1 MTNITF
7 TQIKAQLAAVR
18 KKIPGTK
25 SIAIRSKAKWAGNNS
40 YEDNGEV
47 FQIHQCDSPLAMR
60 LALRESG
67 SETTTVLVTDLD
79 DHDISDDILVRLK
92 PRKLI
97 PLDSWQIVKALFQVR
112 AVDPRV
118 TRYGWM
124 ADALMDLIPPT
135 GYPPVASGFLD
146 AETVWGIILDHYL
159 GLSGYSLDLLA
170 VLKWSIDTKNV
181 DRFCSAPQ
189 LIQEATS
196 EWLVSTAGPTVAA
209 VLNCAARATKSNGIA
224 EALPLGL
231 VAGVVFNKAA
241 KGKLE
246 RAIGKLEEK
255 YFDGHSP
262 EYSIIERWSAAA
274 TEVVRLQLGDMR
286 VKQSLV
292 QRADEILKE
301 VGAEAFAYLSDTS
314 PIGFDLRLADFGKKL
329 SLSIAGSKFD
339 FETLIEARNSIS
351 QHDRHSRERRRLER
365 VDMAMR
371 LVRWLDSADSAKRG
385 QDSFVQSTQ
394 GASSSQKSP
403 DPFLPATTYE
413 DFIQGYRPNPES
425 GFSLRN
431 GNFFN
436 FVQRA
441 HAEPELDF
449 VFIIDEINRG
459 NLSKVF
465 GELMMLI
472 EADKRSKDFAVPLT
486 YSTDNTDTFY
496 VPPNVHFI
504 GTMNTADRSLSM
516 VDYALRRRFA
526 FVELDPEFESQ
537 GFHDH
542 LIAKGATTLIVKNIR
557 DRMGK
562 LNQLINDDATNLG
575 KGYRIGHS
583 FFVPSGNQRVTQE
596 WIDAIVEFE
605 VLPLLEE
612 YWCDDAK
619 QIEKARQIALG
630 HA

>member
-1 MTNITF
+1 M
-7 TQIKAQLAAVR
+7 
-18 KKIPGTK
+18 
-25 SIAIRSKAKWAGNNS
+25 
-40 YEDNGEV
+40 Y
-47 FQIHQCDSPLAMR
+47 
-60 LALRESG
+60 
-67 SETTTVLVTDLD
+67 
-79 DHDISDDILVRLK
+79 
-92 PRKLI
+92 
-97 PLDSWQIVKALFQVR
+97 
-112 AVDPRV
+112 
-118 TRYGWM
+118 
-124 ADALMDLIPPT
+124 
-135 GYPPVASGFLD
+135 
-146 AETVWGIILDHYL
+146 
-159 GLSGYSLDLLA
+159 
-170 VLKWSIDTKNV
+170 
-181 DRFCSAPQ
+181 
-189 LIQEATS
+189 
-196 EWLVSTAGPTVAA
+196 
-209 VLNCAARATKSNGIA
+209 
-224 EALPLGL
+224 
-231 VAGVVFNKAA
+231 
-241 KGKLE
+241 
-246 RAIGKLEEK
+246 
-255 YFDGHSP
+255 
-262 EYSIIERWSAAA
+262 
-274 TEVVRLQLGDMR
+274 
-286 VKQSLV
+286 
-292 QRADEILKE
+292 
-301 VGAEAFAYLSDTS
+301 
-314 PIGFDLRLADFGKKL
+314 
-329 SLSIAGSKFD
+329 
-339 FETLIEARNSIS
+339 
-351 QHDRHSRERRRLER
+351 
-365 VDMAMR
+365 
-371 LVRWLDSADSAKRG
+371 KR
-385 QDSFVQSTQ
+385 Q
-394 GASSSQKSP
+394 
-403 DPFLPATTYE
+403 
-413 DFIQGYRPNPES
+413 NPES

-575 KGYRIGHS
+575 KGYRVGHS